1 MESSDAPPPE
11 APPDGGAQAQAK
23 KTKQKAPPK
32 PKAAMPPAIGSA
44 DVPLLELDAGY
55 DILIMDRRQLE
66 DWPFNPRVMSLES
79 AVKLKA
85 ALAGG
90 LLGPACVWNKR
101 NGKLVGG
108 HQRLRQLDGLHGNDV
123 YRLRVIVV
131 DLDEPGHAEACVKLN
146 NFAAMGEWDITK
158 LDAVL
163 KTEGVDIAKTGF
175 NVQDVYLMFGDTGAA
190 MKMGDAAMD
199 LAAAFGR
206 SNDRQTTLLSFTKR
220 RDLGVYFYTTLFWPY
235 GEDRQRAHD
244 AFGWDQSPC
253 GKTAAPS
260 TPPTSTSS
268 PPEEPSPAGTP
279 RTSSW
284 PPPPP
289 STRSCSPFAP
299 PRTCPSARAR
309 SPSSSSTSS
318 PPWPSSRAARPLPR
332 LPREPVGI

>member
-1 MESSDAPPPE
+1 MASSDPT
-11 APPDGGAQAQAK
+11 PPDGETMPDGETPTTPAK
-23 KTKQKAPPK
+23 KTARKPPK
-32 PKAAMPPAIGSA
+32 PKGAMPPAIGST

-79 AVKLKA
+79 AAKLKA
-85 ALAGG
+85 ALTGG

-108 HQRLRQLDGLHGNDV
+108 HQRLRQLDGLHGSDV

-206 SNDRQTTLLSFTKR
+206 SNERQTTLLSFTKR

-244 AFGWDQSPC
+244 AFGWDQSPWQDGGAFHTAHLDFLATRGTLPGRHPEDILMAAAATIHKIMLPLRATENLPL
-253 GKTAAPS
+253 GKGTVAVLIEHLE
-260 TPPTSTSS
+260 PTL
-268 PPEEPSPAGTP
+268 AKLKG
-279 RTSSW
+279 
-284 PPPPP
+284 
-289 STRSCSPFAP
+289 A
-299 PRTCPSARAR
+299 
-309 SPSSSSTSS
+309 
-318 PPWPSSRAARPLPR
+318 
-332 LPREPVGI
+332 